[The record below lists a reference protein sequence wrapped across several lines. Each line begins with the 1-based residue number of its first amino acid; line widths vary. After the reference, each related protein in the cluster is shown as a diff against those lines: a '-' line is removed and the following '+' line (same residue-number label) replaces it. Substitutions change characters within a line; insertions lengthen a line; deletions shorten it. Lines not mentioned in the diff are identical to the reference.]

1 VVCLLKE
8 DNYTNNVKDHTILWV
23 LQVLDLVTL
32 AQSKKLL
39 QTDYTI
45 KIEYPTM
52 MQLKSTGS

>member
-1 VVCLLKE
+1 LKE